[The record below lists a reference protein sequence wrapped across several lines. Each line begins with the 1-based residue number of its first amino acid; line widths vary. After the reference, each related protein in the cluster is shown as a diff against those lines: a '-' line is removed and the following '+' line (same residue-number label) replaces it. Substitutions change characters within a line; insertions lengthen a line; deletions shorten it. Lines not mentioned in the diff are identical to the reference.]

1 MRLYIGQR
9 NRFLNGAPTIIL
21 RGVAVD
27 EQVLEHNGRILSDDK
42 SVAFYGVGSDEILL
56 FHQEIDLEDQS
67 HEDKRR
73 KVQEYIRMQNV
84 FDNFEKAIVF
94 NPESFVPTA
103 MLYIHCSVNG
113 VPVKAFIDSGA
124 QLTIMSK
131 SCAERCGITQLMDQ
145 RFAGTAHGIGSARI
159 LGRIHSVDIKIGH
172 SYLPSSFSIIDDDSM
187 ELIIGLD
194 LLKKFK
200 AQIDL
205 KYNVLRIDGEVVPFT
220 QEADDTS
227 PPHNGI
233 PSQINS
239 MSGPTLMQTTKID

>member
-1 MRLYIGQR
+1 
-9 NRFLNGAPTIIL
+9 
-21 RGVAVD
+21 
-27 EQVLEHNGRILSDDK
+27 
-42 SVAFYGVGSDEILL
+42 
-56 FHQEIDLEDQS
+56 
-67 HEDKRR
+67 
-73 KVQEYIRMQNV
+73 
-84 FDNFEKAIVF
+84 
-94 NPESFVPTA
+94 
-103 MLYIHCSVNG
+103 
-113 VPVKAFIDSGA
+113 
-124 QLTIMSK
+124 
-131 SCAERCGITQLMDQ
+131 
-145 RFAGTAHGIGSARI
+145 
-159 LGRIHSVDIKIGH
+159 
-172 SYLPSSFSIIDDDSM
+172 M